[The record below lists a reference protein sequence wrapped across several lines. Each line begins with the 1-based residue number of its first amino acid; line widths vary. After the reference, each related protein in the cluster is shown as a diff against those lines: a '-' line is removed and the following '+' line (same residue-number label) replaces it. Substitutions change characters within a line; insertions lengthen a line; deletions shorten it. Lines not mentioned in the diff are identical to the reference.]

1 MSIKCTGYP
10 VKTIN
15 LFRSFQLGEADM
27 EITKK
32 EEGGIVQIEIVGRLD
47 AASAGEADETV
58 AGILNDGANKLLF
71 NLSRLEYLSSAGL
84 RVLLAAAKKIRLI
97 EGKVVL
103 CSLTEYVKEIFEVSG
118 FESLIPIA
126 DSVEAG
132 LKELS

>member
-1 MSIKCTGYP
+1 
-10 VKTIN
+10 
-15 LFRSFQLGEADM
+15 M

-47 AASAGEADETV
+47 AASATEADETV
-58 AGILNDGANKLLF
+58 AGILNDGASKLLF
-71 NLSRLEYLSSAGL
+71 NLGQLEYLSSAGL

>member
-1 MSIKCTGYP
+1 
-10 VKTIN
+10 
-15 LFRSFQLGEADM
+15 M
-27 EITKK
+27 EINKK
-32 EEGGIVQIEIVGRLD
+32 EEGGIVQIAIIGRLD
-47 AASAGEADETV
+47 ASSSNEADETV
-58 AGILNDGANKLLF
+58 SAILNDGANKLLF
-71 NLSRLEYLSSAGL
+71 NLGQLEYLSSAGL

-103 CSLTEYVKEIFEVSG
+103 CSLNEYVKEIFEVSG